1 MERAARETDPRWA
14 AHIGYSS
21 PRGTQA
27 ELRVS
32 AGTPRRQNG
41 DDPDGGSLEGG
52 NLCLVDKSRNTPLS
66 GFDERRIH
74 IDALPVLSTARRM
87 PSSAR
92 TRRVQTIALVLAA
105 TLLPVAAAVAPP
117 SARPD
122 AGAPTRLAVYF
133 VQGDHVSPVRRAVP
147 HTSAVARAALT
158 ALLRGP
164 TAAERRAGYG
174 SAIPTG
180 TTVHGIS
187 IAHDTATIDLD
198 RRFEAGGG
206 SLSML
211 LRIAQVVY
219 SATQF
224 ESVHNVV
231 FRINGKPVQSIGGEG
246 VIVAP
251 RIGRANFEDQ
261 TPPILVEQPLPG
273 DTVRVPIV
281 VRGTANVFEAR
292 LVVEIVSARG
302 IVLARKALSASA
314 GTGTRG
320 SFEAA
325 VRVHPT
331 TGEVWVVI
339 YAPSPKNGS
348 PINTVRIPV
357 VAR

>member
-1 MERAARETDPRWA
+1 M
-14 AHIGYSS
+14 
-21 PRGTQA
+21 
-27 ELRVS
+27 S
-32 AGTPRRQNG
+32 A
-41 DDPDGGSLEGG
+41 
-52 NLCLVDKSRNTPLS
+52 
-66 GFDERRIH
+66 FDERRIH
-74 IDALPVLSTARRM
+74 NDSLPVLTAARRT

-92 TRRVQTIALVLAA
+92 GRRLRIIALVMAA
-105 TLLPVAAAVAPP
+105 TLLPVTAVVAPP

-122 AGAPTRLAVYF
+122 AGAQTRLAIYLVR
-133 VQGDHVSPVRRAVP
+133 GDHVAPVRRAVP
-147 HTSAVARAALT
+147 HTSAVVRAALT

-164 TAAERRAGYG
+164 TTAERRAGYS

-180 TTVHGIS
+180 TTVRGIS

-198 RRFEAGGG
+198 RRFETGGG

-211 LRIAQVVY
+211 LRVAQVVY

-231 FRINGKPVQSIGGEG
+231 FRINGKPVRSIGGEG

-273 DTVRVPIV
+273 DTVHGPIV
-281 VRGTANVFEAR
+281 VRGTADVFEAR
-292 LVVEIVSARG
+292 LVVEIVSKRG

-320 SFEAA
+320 SFETA
-325 VRVHPT
+325 VRVPPT